1 MGHCLHFVALPLT
14 FASCHFRIFAAS
26 PRKNGVYFSILFT
39 VSREHPQAH
48 THAHKQTQANTHPSW
63 PVSRLQHCGRQRRL
77 CYDSYSLITKVNMGT
92 SLIRHVCQQWQ
103 CLLRLL
109 FYFVLIEFE
118 FRRLRCTHIL
128 LKYCTHKER
137 EWGEREGEWGSEENR
152 EGGAI
157 GTLSSSFDGCRC
169 HTSYFNGRVLLPI
182 WLIEQAGRQADRHLL
197 LHATKLVAIC
207 LTCIVWVHSEIS
219 IKLQNLFRPPSP
231 PATKM

>member
-26 PRKNGVYFSILFT
+26 PRTKWCLLFNIVYRQ
-39 VSREHPQAH
+39 SRTPTSTHQH
-48 THAHKQTQANTHPSW
+48 THTHKQTQANTHPSW

-77 CYDSYSLITKVNMGT
+77 CHDSYSLITKVNMGT
-92 SLIRHVCQQWQ
+92 SLIRHVCQQQQ

-109 FYFVLIEFE
+109 FYFLLIEFE

-137 EWGEREGEWGSEENR
+137 EWGKERESGADR
-152 EGGAI
+152 EGAAI

-197 LHATKLVAIC
+197 LHATKLVGIC

-219 IKLQNLFRPPSP
+219 IELQNLFRPPSP

>member
-63 PVSRLQHCGRQRRL
+63 PVSRLQHCGKQRRL
-77 CYDSYSLITKVNMGT
+77 CHDSYSLITKVNMGT

-109 FYFVLIEFE
+109 FYFLLIEFE

-137 EWGEREGEWGSEENR
+137 ERERWREGWEREERRRQRRCRNR
-152 EGGAI
+152 YSI
-157 GTLSSSFDGCRC
+157 IFIWWVPLPHFILQWP
-169 HTSYFNGRVLLPI
+169 RVIANLANR
-182 WLIEQAGRQADRHLL
+182 AGRQAGSQTPAVACHQVGRDLFD
-197 LHATKLVAIC
+197 LHC
-207 LTCIVWVHSEIS
+207 LGT
-219 IKLQNLFRPPSP
+219 
-231 PATKM
+231 